1 MLHLYL
7 MQRHNAIIV
16 LVLLVCCFFMHCKP
30 TPVIEEIKNISATST
45 MCYTPGMGSDRLDIN
60 ALKVVDNIKVNPEK
74 ASSNQGMVKIKGGNF
89 SMGGN
94 NQSANSNLPGTQPRA
109 DEFPTHQVS
118 IDGFLMDE
126 TEVTNAQF
134 AEFTTETGYV
144 TTAEK
149 AILLEDIM
157 AQLPPGSPE
166 PDPEILVAG
175 SLVFIYPDKGAKN
188 LQVNNWWKFEKG
200 ASWRKPQGEGSS
212 TKGKEN
218 HPAIHISWYDAAAYA
233 KWCGK
238 RLPTEA
244 EWEYAARGGTENK
257 VYPWGDDLDNSDDTK
272 ANFWQGEFPTIN
284 TQLDGFEKTAP
295 VKSFAPNG
303 YGLYDMAGN
312 IWEWC
317 NDWFHQDY
325 YQCLVDNNQSDN
337 PQGPA
342 GSFDP
347 HQPSVPVKVV
357 RGGSFLCN
365 DSYCSGYRAGSRMK
379 SSPDTGLEHTG
390 FRCVRDL

>member
-1 MLHLYL
+1 
-7 MQRHNAIIV
+7 MQSHNAILV
-16 LVLLVCCFFMHCKP
+16 LLLLVCCFFIECKP
-30 TPVIEEIKNISATST
+30 EPVRQVTRNIQLGTS
-45 MCYTPGMGSDRLDIN
+45 MCYNPAVGTNRLDLN
-60 ALKVVDNIKVNPEK
+60 ALQEISRIKTDTDK
-74 ASSNQGMVKIKGGNF
+74 STDLDGMVKIQGGEF

-94 NQSANSNLPGTQPRA
+94 SQSVVDNLPGTKPRA
-109 DEFPTHQVS
+109 DEFPNHKVT
-118 IDGFLMDE
+118 IKGFWMDE

-134 AEFTTETGYV
+134 AKFTKATGYV

-166 PDPEILVAG
+166 PDPQMLVAG
-175 SLVFIYPDKGAKN
+175 SLVFVYPDKNAQN
-188 LQVNNWWKFEKG
+188 LGVNNWWKFEKG
-200 ASWRKPQGEGSS
+200 ASWKKPQGEDSS
-212 TKGKEN
+212 TEGKED

-233 KWCGK
+233 KWAGK

-244 EWEYAARGGTENK
+244 EWEYAARGGQADK
-257 VYPWGDDLDNSDDTK
+257 VYPWGDSLENDDKTK
-272 ANFWQGEFPTIN
+272 ANFWQGEFPIIN
-284 TQLDGFEKTAP
+284 DQLDGFEKTAA

-312 IWEWC
+312 VWEWC

-325 YQCLVDNNQSDN
+325 YQCLVDNNLSND
-337 PQGPA
+337 PQGPE
-342 GSFDP
+342 GSYDP
-347 HQPSVPVKVV
+347 YQPSVPVKVV

-390 FRCVRDL
+390 FRCVRDIQDQKL